1 MLTVK
6 TMMNQV
12 TNVKHIMEGLTDT
25 LRTIDPVFEDEE
37 TQFCQ
42 VLAYLTQEADTV
54 ESNRVKEYVAAR
66 EEELAMELIY
76 IGWQGFQLNME
87 IFQKPV
93 VALMLREDYEDLHM
107 ERRLCTLPTAR
118 KACEYQ
124 SAFWAEARAF
134 PEDQK
139 ALFQIVDDYFSYL
152 QTAGYK
158 LAHYFGFRLADQFL
172 PYVMPGYISD
182 PLNTSRYLRKI
193 ENNLQADLAYL
204 G

>member
-6 TMMNQV
+6 TMMTQM
-12 TNVKHIMEGLTDT
+12 TNVKNIMEGLTDT

-37 TQFCQ
+37 AQFCQ
-42 VLAYLTQEADTV
+42 VLACLTQEADTV

-87 IFQKPV
+87 IFQNPV

-107 ERRLCTLPTAR
+107 ERRLWTLPTAR
-118 KACEYQ
+118 KAREYQ
-124 SAFWAEARAF
+124 LAFWAEARAF
-134 PEDQK
+134 PEDK
-139 ALFQIVDDYFSYL
+139 KVLIQIVDDYFSYL

-193 ENNLQADLAYL
+193 ENNLQADLEYL
-204 G
+204 E

>member
-6 TMMNQV
+6 TMLNQM
-12 TNVKHIMEGLTDT
+12 TNVNYIMEGLTDT

-42 VLAYLTQEADTV
+42 VLACLTQEADTV
-54 ESNRVKEYVAAR
+54 ETNRVKEYVAAR

-87 IFQKPV
+87 IFQNPV

-118 KACEYQ
+118 KAREYQ
-124 SAFWAEARAF
+124 SAFWAEASAF
-134 PEDQK
+134 TEDK
-139 ALFQIVDDYFSYL
+139 KELLQIVDDYFSYL
-152 QTAGYK
+152 HTTGYK

-172 PYVMPGYISD
+172 PYVMPGYTSD
-182 PLNTSRYLRKI
+182 PLNTSRYLRMI
-193 ENNLQADLAYL
+193 EESMQADLAHL
-204 G
+204 E